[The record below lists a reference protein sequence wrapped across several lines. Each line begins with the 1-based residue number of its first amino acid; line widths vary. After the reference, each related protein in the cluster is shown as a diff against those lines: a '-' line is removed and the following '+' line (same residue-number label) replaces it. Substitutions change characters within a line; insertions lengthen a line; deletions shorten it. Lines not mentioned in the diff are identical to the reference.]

1 MEIRVIDFDTLTKNY
16 TKYQE
21 GILNLSKV
29 RNSFIDRI
37 DPIKKEMQSIIN
49 TANSGLVVDR
59 ATQEQNNAKFTELQ
73 EEAMNIDNEYKVTM
87 KAEQDS
93 LNKTTYDELSEIITE
108 WTSDKNIDMV
118 IGKME
123 VVFVNESNEIT
134 NDILEILKDK
144 NLYTEFENGKVETE
158 TETETEKVETKN
170 IVVEDLR

>member
-49 TANSGLVVDR
+49 TANSGLVIDR
-59 ATQEQNNAKFTELQ
+59 ATQEKNNAKFTELQ

-123 VVFVNESNEIT
+123 VVFLKDEFEIT
-134 NDILEILKDK
+134 NDVLEILKEKD
-144 NLYTEFENGKVETE
+144 LYIEFVENDYQT
-158 TETETEKVETKN
+158 TQTQDTPDYQ
-170 IVVEDLR
+170 I

>member
-144 NLYTEFENGKVETE
+144 NLYTEFESGKN
-158 TETETEKVETKN
+158 ETETEKVETKN

>member
-1 MEIRVIDFDTLTKNY
+1 MEIRVIDFDALTKNY

-29 RNSFIDRI
+29 RNSFIDRV

-73 EEAMNIDNEYKVTM
+73 DEAMNIDNEYKVTM

-123 VVFVNESNEIT
+123 VVYLKEKFEIT
-134 NDILEILKDK
+134 NEILDLLKSKD
-144 NLYTEFENGKVETE
+144 LYVEFTE
-158 TETETEKVETKN
+158 TETVTAAKLEDVEEVKVTIE
-170 IVVEDLR
+170 EA

>member
-1 MEIRVIDFDTLTKNY
+1 MEIRVIDFDALTKNY

-29 RNSFIDRI
+29 RNSFIDRV

-73 EEAMNIDNEYKVTM
+73 DEAMNIDNEYKVTM

-144 NLYTEFENGKVETE
+144 NLYTEFETGKA
-158 TETETEKVETKN
+158 ETETEKVETKN

>member
-49 TANSGLVVDR
+49 TANSGLVIDR
-59 ATQEQNNAKFTELQ
+59 ATQEKNNAKFTELQ

-144 NLYTEFENGKVETE
+144 NLYTEYETEKTE
-158 TETETEKVETKN
+158 TETETETKN

>member
-158 TETETEKVETKN
+158 TETEKVETKN